1 MRDPKWIFKQYG
13 ACLCKAG
20 IRKREE
26 IERSIKN
33 YVPNPEAWLENKKK
47 YMEG

>member
-33 YVPNPEAWLENKKK
+33 YPKNAVKPLALA
-47 YMEG
+47 MGI